1 MNASDGACEVFNAID
16 KTIHARQN
24 KIVRQG
30 LVPENLRRFEPMW
43 LKHAQLFVNR
53 LAAGSCNASDTAWSV
68 PKDVSYYGKNGLPI
82 RCKKHSRHKAH
93 CLDLANCVMIDI
105 MGTYVF
111 GREFDL
117 QSQPRNRYMINVI
130 NTLQK
135 WNSAHVQS
143 PSLARLQL
151 DKIFYPQQIYY
162 GLKLQEEIRII
173 VDGRSR
179 DINEAK
185 NDLFSFIVD
194 ATGPDGEICLT
205 PSEIESHAKLLMV
218 ACK

>member
-1 MNASDGACEVFNAID
+1 
-16 KTIHARQN
+16 
-24 KIVRQG
+24 
-30 LVPENLRRFEPMW
+30 MW

-53 LAAGSCNASDTAWSV
+53 LAAGSCNAGESAWTV

-82 RCKKHSRHKAH
+82 RNKRNSRSEAH
-93 CLDLANCVMIDI
+93 YLDLANYVMIDI

-130 NTLQK
+130 KTLQK

-151 DKIFYPQQIYY
+151 DKIFYPQQVYY
-162 GLKLQEEIRII
+162 GLELQEQIRLI

-179 DINEAK
+179 DSNEA
-185 NDLFSFIVD
+185 NSVFYTAIRLV
-194 ATGPDGEICLT
+194 
-205 PSEIESHAKLLMV
+205 
-218 ACK
+218 